1 MMRGEQPLTAE
12 QQAWVV
18 LAELFRDTELDDAAM
33 AHIARELKA
42 LGLDADTAQRMLFD
56 DVMPVFGQNLLS
68 VAGNWTGWRAE
79 DVVELVRAWVARR
92 EQPGLIGAWHR
103 SAWMRAIRRKA
114 FGSLIQADWERV
126 ARLMSTA

>member
-68 VAGNWTGWRAE
+68 VAGNWTGWPANE
-79 DVVELVRAWVARR
+79 VVESVHAWIAKRERPDLV
-92 EQPGLIGAWHR
+92 GLWHR
-103 SAWMRAIRRKA
+103 SPWMNAWRRSTM
-114 FGSLIQADWERV
+114 GSLVQADWERV